1 MSRRST
7 IDQVALLAA
16 LGSSLVGAWLLV
28 VTRTVLSSGDPGM
41 IGIWTVA
48 AVGFL
53 AYAVFTVLLVLRDG
67 RSPSLRWSAVAL
79 SVVAV
84 AIGGYLIASMLAATE
99 AFEGYLL
106 LMGLVLAGHGA
117 VVLVREVAPAP
128 GRRMDA

>member
-1 MSRRST
+1 
-7 IDQVALLAA
+7 
-16 LGSSLVGAWLLV
+16 
-28 VTRTVLSSGDPGM
+28 M